1 MQTRYVYA
9 TGYKSQ
15 MSAEMALIDMI
26 EEGEI
31 SESERPEIKS
41 YHIYLEPRDR
51 VVRWLI
57 TLAH

>member
-9 TGYKSQ
+9 TGYKSR

-31 SESERPEIKS
+31 SESERPEIKA
-41 YHIYLEPRDR
+41 YHIDLEPRDR